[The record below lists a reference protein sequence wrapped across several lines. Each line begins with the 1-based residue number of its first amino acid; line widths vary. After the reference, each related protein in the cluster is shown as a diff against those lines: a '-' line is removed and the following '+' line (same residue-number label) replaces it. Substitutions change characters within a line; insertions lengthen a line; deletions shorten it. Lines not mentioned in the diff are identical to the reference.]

1 MDPEFLEK
9 INPTFLCLTTAI
21 LCHALRCWQTG
32 LFIDEVNFTRSNL
45 QGNLADAE
53 AGQHREAGHMATVV
67 KEDNNSTNS

>member
-32 LFIDEVNFTRSNL
+32 LFIDEIHFTRSNSRGKSL
-45 QGNLADAE
+45 LIRVRGENAVI
-53 AGQHREAGHMATVV
+53 G
-67 KEDNNSTNS
+67 